1 MMQMLLDIPDR
12 YLLGITAEELAE
24 QFKLY
29 TALLMFQAGR
39 LSAGAAC
46 EFAGV
51 DRYTFIAACKRHR
64 IDVIDYDDEELAADL
79 EHLKNNCSH
88 AHHR

>member
-1 MMQMLLDIPDR
+1 MQLLLNVPDR
-12 YLLGITAEELAE
+12 YLLDTSAEELAG

-46 EFAGV
+46 EFASV
-51 DRYTFIAACKRHR
+51 DRYTFVAACKRHR
-64 IDVIDYDDEELAADL
+64 INVIDYDDEELEAEIAETRTSRGRCL
-79 EHLKNNCSH
+79 PG
-88 AHHR
+88 

>member
-1 MMQMLLDIPDR
+1 MQLLLDIPER
-12 YLLGITAEELAE
+12 YFLGTSTEELAE

-51 DRYTFIAACKRHR
+51 DRYTFVAACKRHR
-64 IDVIDYDDEELAADL
+64 INVIDYDDEELEADF
-79 EHLKNNCSH
+79 ECLKKNRPH
-88 AHHR
+88 AHRR

>member
-1 MMQMLLDIPDR
+1 MQLLLDISER
-12 YLLGITAEELAE
+12 YFLGTSTEELAE

-29 TALLMFQAGR
+29 TALLMFQTGR

-51 DRYTFIAACKRHR
+51 DRYTFVAACKRHR
-64 IDVIDYDDEELAADL
+64 INVIDYDDEELEADF
-79 EHLKNNCSH
+79 ERLKKNHPH
-88 AHHR
+88 AHRR

>member
-1 MMQMLLDIPDR
+1 MQMLLDIPDR

-29 TALLMFQAGR
+29 TALLMFQAER

-64 IDVIDYDDEELAADL
+64 IDVIDYDDELAVDF
-79 EHLKNNCSH
+79 EHLKNNRSH

>member
-1 MMQMLLDIPDR
+1 MQVLLNVPDR

-24 QFKLY
+24 QFKLS

-39 LSAGAAC
+39 LSVGAAC
-46 EFAGV
+46 EFADV

-64 IDVIDYDDEELAADL
+64 IDVIDYDDEELATDF
-79 EHLKNNCSH
+79 EQLKNNRSH